1 LKNEDFNI
9 NYLPFSDKGDDMN
22 NYPAYILCG
31 EAGSGKS
38 EIVLNLGYLLSKDN
52 PVTIVDLDNVKIM
65 RTIRHV
71 KNEMN
76 LQFPYEIVSIP
87 EEYINLDLPI
97 VAYKIRGLIEDYR
110 NFLIIDV
117 GGNSDGSVVLGS
129 LQDVLLKRNTVPIFV
144 FNPFR
149 PFSSSYEAVMKTINS
164 IQDSSKLVFKNVIIN
179 LYLGVGATLE
189 ELNFGEN
196 LANEIVEKL
205 NLEVLFRFVQEDFA
219 KDFKNY
225 IPINPFLFYPWE
237 EGRN

>member
-1 LKNEDFNI
+1 
-9 NYLPFSDKGDDMN
+9 
-22 NYPAYILCG
+22 
-31 EAGSGKS
+31 
-38 EIVLNLGYLLSKDN
+38 
-52 PVTIVDLDNVKIM
+52 
-65 RTIRHV
+65 
-71 KNEMN
+71 
-76 LQFPYEIVSIP
+76 
-87 EEYINLDLPI
+87 
-97 VAYKIRGLIEDYR
+97 
-110 NFLIIDV
+110 
-117 GGNSDGSVVLGS
+117 
-129 LQDVLLKRNTVPIFV
+129 
-144 FNPFR
+144 
-149 PFSSSYEAVMKTINS
+149 MKTINS